1 MCSNFGSIVL
11 FLYRPRNVRGVRAM
25 WNKGEPL
32 SFTKRWNP
40 FSNEVPLSTFT
51 SHPLLWHKGAYRLL
65 YFVIIGSTFTVVL
78 YIAGINAGNTRFDIE
93 SFAERLTYALDQAAV
108 NNGNPPCK
116 VLSSNSSSNNI
127 LLNAFFI
134 FQIDHQ
140 PIVLQNYVGIG
151 SLIHNRNALGF
162 FKIRGKFSF

>member
-1 MCSNFGSIVL
+1 
-11 FLYRPRNVRGVRAM
+11 VRGVRAM

-51 SHPLLWHKGAYRLL
+51 SHPLLWHKGAFGLFCNSRKHLH
-65 YFVIIGSTFTVVL
+65 SVVL
-78 YIAGINAGNTRFDIE
+78 YVAGINEGNTRFDIE

-116 VLSSNSSSNNI
+116 VYSINCTARII
-127 LLNAFFI
+127 L
-134 FQIDHQ
+134 
-140 PIVLQNYVGIG
+140 
-151 SLIHNRNALGF
+151 
-162 FKIRGKFSF
+162 FSFYYFLRISDRSSAYCTAKLCRNWILDSQ

>member
-1 MCSNFGSIVL
+1 
-11 FLYRPRNVRGVRAM
+11 VRGVRAM

-51 SHPLLWHKGAYRLL
+51 SHPLLWHKGAYGLFCNNRKR
-65 YFVIIGSTFTVVL
+65 FHSVVL
-78 YIAGINAGNTRFDIE
+78 YIAGINEGNTRFDIE

-116 VLSSNSSSNNI
+116 VYI
-127 LLNAFFI
+127 F
-134 FQIDHQ
+134 FQI
-140 PIVLQNYVGIG
+140 NCTA
-151 SLIHNRNALGF
+151 RA
-162 FKIRGKFSF
+162 SF